1 MWSPLRSHRRPVLR
15 GVGELFRTPAS
26 ALGTTLLVLFIF
38 LAVVGPWLA
47 PYGPT
52 QQIARDARQAPSWR
66 HWFGTDLLGRDVF
79 SRLVHGTRSILSLT
93 GLGALL
99 AVLLGTLV
107 GLLSGYR
114 GGRFDEIVMR
124 ILDSL
129 LAIPAMLLALV
140 LLGAVGR
147 SQTSVLA
154 VIAVVYF
161 PIVARVV
168 RSEVLAVKAL
178 DYIETARLR
187 GESLPYLLVRE
198 ILPSV
203 LPALSV
209 EAALRF
215 SYGIFLVASLGY
227 LGVGVQPPTPDWGL
241 MVREAR
247 TAVRL
252 TPWALYFPAGAIALL
267 VIAVNLTADG
277 LKRALQSEN
286 RGLSPRQRARVVK
299 ARQACRVVS
308 EKDRSPALL
317 SARELTVSY
326 SVDGGWVD
334 ALRGLSL
341 DIHPGET
348 VGVVGESGSG
358 KSTLALA
365 IVQYLSANG
374 AVRAGSLC
382 FEGESL
388 LGRTRRSLRRIRRD
402 GLALIPQDPMASLNP
417 SIRVGAQIDEAVRQ
431 SASLPD
437 RSVRERTEDLVTGV
451 GIPDATRVLRQYPHQ
466 LSGGMQQRMMIA
478 MALAANPKLLIL
490 DEPTTGL
497 DVTTEAT
504 ILDLVG
510 DLLSD
515 GHRAALYISHDL
527 GVVAQVSSR
536 LAVLYAGE
544 LVEVGPTDE
553 VFRAACHPYTVGLL
567 ASRPQLS
574 AHAPLGD
581 LPSMPGSIPP
591 LTARPDGCV
600 FRPRC
605 PLSTNRCLQP
615 PPLVPV
621 SRSNTDVRSARHASR
636 CHHHDQVPE
645 VRDTLFAAPD
655 RAVAPQ
661 KVLATPR
668 SLLLD
673 QIETRFPIGRSLR
686 QAITRQPRRWVHA
699 VRGVSLSLPA
709 GTTLGVVGESGSG
722 KTTLA
727 RSVLGLTP
735 AASGRILWGETPLPP
750 SVSDRSRKLLR
761 VVQAVTQNPD
771 QALNPHLTV
780 RTSLQRPLV
789 RLIGLTTAAR
799 RRRTDA
805 LLDAVGLRPEFA
817 TRLPSQLSGG
827 EKQRVAIARALAA
840 EASVLLCDECTSA
853 LDVSVQARILNL
865 LAQLQQETG
874 AGYLF
879 ITHDLAVVAHLADQ
893 IAVLYLG
900 ELMEIG
906 TRADVLSPPHHPYT
920 EALLSSV
927 PSPGRARSSRIRLRG
942 EIPSPV
948 DRPSG
953 CPFHTRC
960 PRRLGPI
967 CDDQPPAWQ
976 RGPRGHALACHIPL
990 DVLSEP
996 PLGCRGNVPGSTQR
1010 EG

>member
-1 MWSPLRSHRRPVLR
+1 MVD
-15 GVGELFRTPAS
+15 LFRTPSS
-26 ALGTTLLVLFIF
+26 ALGTTVVLLFIF
-38 LAVVGPWLA
+38 LALVGPWLA

-52 QQIARDARQAPSWR
+52 QQMARAARQAPSWR

-79 SRLVHGTRSILSLT
+79 SRIVHGTRSILSLT
-93 GLGALL
+93 GLGALS

-168 RSEVLAVKAL
+168 RSEVLAVKSL
-178 DYIETARLR
+178 DYIEAARLR
-187 GESLPYLLVRE
+187 GERLPYLLVRE

-267 VIAVNLTADG
+267 IIGVNLTADG
-277 LKRALQSEN
+277 LKRVLQMET
-286 RGLSPRQRARVVK
+286 RGLSRRQRAHVVK
-299 ARQACRVVS
+299 AREACGVVA

-326 SVDGGWVD
+326 SVDGAWVD
-334 ALRGLSL
+334 ALRDLSL
-341 DIHPGET
+341 DVYPGET

-374 AVRAGSLC
+374 AVRTGSLC

-388 LGRTRRSLRRIRRD
+388 LGRTRRSLRRVRRD

-417 SIRVGAQIDEAVRQ
+417 SMRVGAQIDEAVRQ
-431 SASLPD
+431 SGSLPD
-437 RSVRERTEDLVTGV
+437 RSPRERTEDLVTRV

-515 GHRAALYISHDL
+515 GRRAALYISHDL

-536 LAVLYAGE
+536 IAVLYAGD
-544 LVEVGPTDE
+544 LVEVGPTDD
-553 VFRAACHPYTVGLL
+553 VFRAAFHPYTVGLL

-574 AHAPLGD
+574 ARNASGD

-591 LTARPDGCV
+591 LATRPDGCV

-621 SRSNTDVRSARHASR
+621 RRTNTDARSARHASR
-636 CHHHDQVPE
+636 CHHHEQVPE
-645 VRDTLFAAPD
+645 VRDTLFATPAQ
-655 RAVAPQ
+655 AAAPQ
-661 KVLATPR
+661 KVHATPR
-668 SLLLD
+668 SLILD
-673 QIETRFPIGRSLR
+673 QIETRFPIPRSLR
-686 QAITRQPRRWVHA
+686 QAVTGQPRRWVHA

-735 AASGRILWGETPLPP
+735 AAAGRILWGETPLPP
-750 SVSDRSRKLLR
+750 SVSDRSRHLLR

-789 RLIGLTTAAR
+789 RLMGLSTAER
-799 RRRTDA
+799 RRRTDT
-805 LLDAVGLRPEFA
+805 LLKAVGLGPEFA

-827 EKQRVAIARALAA
+827 EKQRVAVARALAT
-840 EASVLLCDECTSA
+840 EANVLLCDESTSA

-865 LAQLQQETG
+865 LARLQQETD

-906 TRADVLSPPHHPYT
+906 ARDDVLSPPHHPYT

-927 PSPGRARSSRIRLRG
+927 PSLGRDRSRIRLRG

-967 CDDQPPAWQ
+967 CDDQPPPWQ

-990 DVLSEP
+990 DVLSMP
-996 PLGCRGNVPGSTQR
+996 PSERPGNVPGSIQR
-1010 EG
+1010 KEG